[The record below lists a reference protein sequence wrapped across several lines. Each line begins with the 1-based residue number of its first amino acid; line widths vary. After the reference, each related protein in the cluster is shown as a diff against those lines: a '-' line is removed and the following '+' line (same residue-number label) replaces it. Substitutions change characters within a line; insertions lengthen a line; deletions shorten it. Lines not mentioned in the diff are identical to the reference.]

1 MVNIYHKKT
10 RWKLFLLLG
19 AVVIGL
25 SSLFYTQK
33 LVEELSAE
41 EREKVELWA
50 EATRKLIE
58 MDVDDTEF
66 DLLLRVIETNNTVP
80 LILTNETGD
89 TLSTRNL
96 DPKRLKNP
104 AYLDRQLRIMRE
116 NHDPIVIKLDE
127 NENLYLH
134 YKDSILLTKLF
145 YFPYIQ
151 LGVII
156 LFILVSYFAFSASRK
171 AEQNQVWV
179 GLSRET
185 AHQLGTPISSLM
197 AWLELIKMNRSNED
211 TLKELEKD
219 VKRLEKI
226 ADRFSKIGSRPVL
239 TPVPIHQAVQQS
251 VAYIRTRSSAHVSI
265 TMENRLSA
273 TCLIDLN
280 TELFEW
286 VVENL
291 CKNAIDAMGGSG
303 PIRIVLSDNPGKVF
317 VDIRDDGKGIPK
329 KLHKTVFK
337 PGYTSKPRG
346 WGLGLSLARRIVENY
361 HSGKIFVLQSEP
373 GKGTTFRIVLN
384 KEKNR

>member
-10 RWKLFLLLG
+10 RWKLFLLVG

-58 MDVDDTEF
+58 MDVNDTEF

-80 LILTNETGD
+80 LILTNEAGD

-104 AYLDRQLRIMRE
+104 AYLVKQLRIMKE
-116 NHDPIVIKLDE
+116 SHDPIVIKLDE
-127 NENLYLH
+127 NENLYLY

-197 AWLELIKMNRSNED
+197 AWLELVKMNRSNEE

-239 TPVPIHQAVQQS
+239 TLVPIHQAVQQS
-251 VAYIRTRSSAHVSI
+251 VAYIRTRSSAQVIIS
-265 TMENRLSA
+265 MENRLSGP
-273 TCLIDLN
+273 CPVKLN

-286 VVENL
+286 VIENL

-303 PIRIVLSDNPGKVF
+303 TIRIVLSDNPNKAC
-317 VDIRDDGKGIPK
+317 VDIRDEGKGIPK

-361 HSGKIFVLQSEP
+361 HSGKIFILQSEP

-384 KEKNR
+384 KEQK

>member
-10 RWKLFLLLG
+10 RWKLLLFLG

-80 LILTNETGD
+80 LILTNKTGD

-96 DPKRLKNP
+96 DPKRLKNR

-116 NHDPIVIKLDE
+116 THDPIVITLDE

-151 LGVII
+151 LGVIM

-211 TLKELEKD
+211 TLKELGKD

-239 TPVPIHQAVQQS
+239 TLVPIHEAVQQS
-251 VAYIRTRSSAHVSI
+251 VAYIRTRSSAQVNIS
-265 TMENRLSA
+265 MENRLSE
-273 TCLIDLN
+273 TCLVNLN

-286 VVENL
+286 VIENL
-291 CKNAIDAMGGSG
+291 CKNAIDAMGGNGS
-303 PIRIVLSDNPGKVF
+303 IRIVLSDNPGKVF
-317 VDIRDDGKGIPK
+317 VDIRDEGKGIPK

-361 HSGKIFVLQSEP
+361 HRGKIFVLQSEP
-373 GKGTTFRIVLN
+373 EKGTTFRIVLN